1 MSASDACVDVNCDPG
16 VHADARVHDAC
27 STSRISRAARDVVG
41 LAAHLLSRIIRL
53 EFATDVVG
61 MVALLKMPR
70 PYRGPV
76 RIDRRTFPRKEV
88 HAELEVARIDNTLD
102 ALKTPKVTLYL
113 RDLSLGGMSAISPL
127 PLQQGERLALHFPR
141 TETYGGWDAVGHVRR
156 CVQSALGYRV
166 AVEFDP
172 LPAA

>member
-1 MSASDACVDVNCDPG
+1 MRCREKNSSRPYFCPRRHGRRSASVVAPVLPG
-16 VHADARVHDAC
+16 RF
-27 STSRISRAARDVVG
+27 VG
-41 LAAHLLSRIIRL
+41 LLRRVIDPPI
-53 EFATDVVG
+53 ATDAVG

-88 HAELEVARIDNTLD
+88 HAELDVARIDNTLD